1 MPIDRFREC
10 LSLTKWLK
18 LEAHAIPIDKRELG
32 ERDRSTASHTFFDGD
47 CGGVV
52 FLSDTENDALQFWS
66 HYLEDIENGY
76 NMYVNER
83 VSQAVG
89 VFPMFFDLDFDN
101 QELTPMEMV
110 RVCRIVQEE
119 VKRYYRSVPVDRQ
132 MTLLRMIICWVPVS
146 SVMNAV
152 QSDTDTDTDTDTN
165 RSSSRQSLRSETVVK
180 KTGIHLHFP
189 ELIVTQNQA
198 LFIQEG
204 VRARLER
211 EYGPRP
217 IGCSPWTKV
226 VDEGPY
232 LKGGNLRALYSSKA
246 EDCKVCKGSGQVDRH
261 LCANC
266 EGNRKIHKGREY
278 QFYNCYFGD
287 GNRDEDRRRK
297 YLQHRLLLLCD
308 CSIRR
313 PYGTREVADFALYKG
328 APQYVPLTKDTTRR
342 EVTGPRYFQ
351 EDRQINRHRRLRNV
365 DPKSEAW
372 RLALEELRNSNDMYR
387 DINIRDF
394 YLKSNE
400 TWILTTCGHG
410 SSSCQNMADRDHNN
424 NTIYF
429 TITKSGLSQRCWCRC
444 ATMEGR
450 VKGYCKDFYTT
461 PQPVNSELMS
471 ILFPG
476 ERPQQLTAGISLNG
490 PLGTQSQFEHLFG
503 LHLKNVT
510 TMENPKE
517 NEQEIKQRLAKIQAE
532 HEKCVD
538 QLVIQ
543 SMLEQAESS
552 EGVSRTDLAQM
563 KKTMERSVREKN
575 KRKAAEAELAD
586 RTDEAS
592 KRI

>member
-10 LSLTKWLK
+10 LSLTRWLK
-18 LEAHAIPIDKRELG
+18 LEAHAIPIDKRELLDKDN
-32 ERDRSTASHTFFDGD
+32 RTASHTFFDGD

-66 HYLEDIENGY
+66 HYLTDINNGY

-83 VSQAVG
+83 VSPTVG

-101 QELTPMEMV
+101 QELTPAEMV
-110 RVCRIVQEE
+110 RVCRTVQEE
-119 VKRYYRSVPVDRQ
+119 VKLYYRSLSADSQ

-152 QSDTDTDTDTDTN
+152 QSDTDTDTD
-165 RSSSRQSLRSETVVK
+165 SGSQQSASTTVSEIR

-189 ELIVTQNQA
+189 ELIVTQQQA
-198 LFIQEG
+198 LCIQEG

-217 IGCSPWTKV
+217 LGCDPWTKV

-246 EDCKVCKGSGQVDRH
+246 AECKVCKGSGQVDKRV
-261 LCANC
+261 CSSC
-266 EGNRKIHKGREY
+266 EGNKKVHKGREY

-287 GNRDEDRRRK
+287 GNQDHERKRK
-297 YLQHRLLLLCD
+297 YMAHRLLLLCD

-313 PYGTREVADFALYKG
+313 PIGTRAVTGFTLYKG
-328 APQYVPLTKDTTRR
+328 APQYVPMTKESQKRGT
-342 EVTGPRYFQ
+342 PRYFQ
-351 EDRQINRHRRLRNV
+351 EDRQINRHRRLRTV

-372 RLALEELRNSNDMYR
+372 RLALDELRNNNDMYR

-394 YLKSNE
+394 YLKSNDI
-400 TWILTTCGHG
+400 WILTTCGHG

-429 TITKSGLSQRCWCRC
+429 TITKAGLSQRCWCRC

-461 PQPVNSELMS
+461 PQPVNGELMS

-543 SMLEQAESS
+543 SMLEQAERS
-552 EGVSRTDLAQM
+552 EGVSRTELAQM
-563 KKTMERSVREKN
+563 KKTMERSVRERN
-575 KRKAAEAELAD
+575 KRKAAEAELTED
-586 RTDEAS
+586 D
-592 KRI
+592 